1 MDLTE
6 KIAYL
11 KGMLEGMEIDK
22 DSKEGKIYS
31 AIMDILT
38 DMALT
43 IEDMADYVDELSEQ
57 VDEIDEDL
65 ADVEEFLDE
74 ECDCDDDCD
83 CCDCDDCD
91 CEDCD
96 DWDGVF
102 YEITCPACGATF
114 EVDEDT
120 LCDGGI
126 ACPECDEPL
135 ELEIECDCDDEDC
148 DCDCCGD
155 EE

>member
-22 DSKEGKIYS
+22 ESKEGKIYA
-31 AIMDILT
+31 AIMDILA

-43 IEDMADYVDELSEQ
+43 IEDVVDYVDELSEQ

-65 ADVEEFLDE
+65 AAVEDYLDE
-74 ECDCDDDCD
+74 ECDCCDCDDDDCD
-83 CCDCDDCD
+83 CCDCD
-91 CEDCD
+91 E
-96 DWDGVF
+96 DWDGEF
-102 YEITCPACGATF
+102 YEVTCPACGATF
-114 EVDEDT
+114 EVDEET
-120 LCDGGI
+120 LLDGGI

-135 ELEIECDCDDEDC
+135 EFDIECDCDDEDC
-148 DCDCCGD
+148 DCGCCDGD
-155 EE
+155 TEE

>member
-22 DSKEGKIYS
+22 DSKEGKIYT
-31 AIMDILT
+31 AMMDILT

-43 IEDMADYVDELSEQ
+43 IEDMVDYVDELSEQ

-65 ADVEEFLDE
+65 AAVEDFLDD

-83 CCDCDDCD
+83 CCDCDCD
-91 CEDCD
+91 DE
-96 DWDGVF
+96 DWDGEF
-102 YEITCPACGATF
+102 YEITCPACETAF
-114 EVDEDT
+114 EVDEET
-120 LCDGGI
+120 LLDGGI
-126 ACPECDEPL
+126 DCPECGEHL
-135 ELEIECDCDDEDC
+135 EFEIDC
-148 DCDCCGD
+148 DCDCDDDDCDCCCD
-155 EE
+155 EEE

>member
-65 ADVEEFLDE
+65 ADVEEFLDD
-74 ECDCDDDCD
+74 ECDCDDDDCDCD
-83 CCDCDDCD
+83 CCDCDDDDYYEAICPKCGEVIYLD
-91 CEDCD
+91 EDLLACD
-96 DWDGVF
+96 D
-102 YEITCPACGATF
+102 I
-114 EVDEDT
+114 
-120 LCDGGI
+120 L
-126 ACPECDEPL
+126 CPECGEKL
-135 ELEIECDCDDEDC
+135 ICELDECDECDG
-148 DCDCCGD
+148 CCD

>member
-22 DSKEGKIYS
+22 DSKEGKIYT

-43 IEDMADYVDELSEQ
+43 VEDVVDYVDELSEQ

-65 ADVEEFLDE
+65 AMVEEYLDE
-74 ECDCDDDCD
+74 ECECDCDCDDD
-83 CCDCDDCD
+83 
-91 CEDCD
+91 
-96 DWDGVF
+96 WDGEF
-102 YEITCPACGATF
+102 YEITCPACGESF

-120 LCDGGI
+120 LLDGGI
-126 ACPECDEPL
+126 ACPECNEPL
-135 ELEIECDCDDEDC
+135 EFDIECDCDCDDE
-148 DCDCCGD
+148 CDCCD
-155 EE
+155 CEE

>member
-22 DSKEGKIYS
+22 DSKEGKIYT
-31 AIMDILT
+31 AIMDILS

-43 IEDMADYVDELSEQ
+43 IEDVVDYVDELSEQ

-65 ADVEEFLDE
+65 ADVEEFLDD

-83 CCDCDDCD
+83 CCDCDCD
-91 CEDCD
+91 D
-96 DWDGVF
+96 DWDGEF
-102 YEITCPACGATF
+102 YEVTCPACGVTF
-114 EVDEDT
+114 EVDEET
-120 LCDGGI
+120 LLDGGI
-126 ACPECDEPL
+126 SCPECNETL
-135 ELEIECDCDDEDC
+135 EFDIECDCDDDDC
-148 DCDCCGD
+148 DCGCCG
-155 EE
+155 EEE